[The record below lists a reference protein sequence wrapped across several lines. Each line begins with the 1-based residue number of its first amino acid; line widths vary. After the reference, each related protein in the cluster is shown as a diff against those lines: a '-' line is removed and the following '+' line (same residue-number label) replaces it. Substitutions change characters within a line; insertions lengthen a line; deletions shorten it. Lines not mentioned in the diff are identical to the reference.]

1 MAKKLPSDALVT
13 EILQKVS
20 SAKTKKEKV
29 DLLQEYNNNGL
40 RAVLIINFDES
51 LKFLLPEGDVPFSA
65 NDAPAGT
72 DHTRIDHE
80 YRGLYRYFKGG
91 DSSIKSMKREQ
102 LFVQLLEG
110 LYKDEAEML
119 VLACN
124 KDLQAKYRVTK
135 AVVQEAFPSIEWG
148 NRGGF
153 GRVMMR

>member
-1 MAKKLPSDALVT
+1 MAKKLPKDALIT

-20 SAKTKKEKV
+20 SAKTKAEKV
-29 DLLQEYNNNGL
+29 DILQEYNNDGL

-51 LKFLLPEGDVPFSA
+51 LKFLLPEGEVPFTA

-72 DHTRIDHE
+72 DHTRLDHE

-124 KDLQAKYRVTK
+124 KDLQSKYRVTK
-135 AVVQEAFPSIEWG
+135 AVVSEAFPSIEWG
-148 NRGGF
+148 NRG
-153 GRVMMR
+153 

>member
-20 SAKTKKEKV
+20 SPKTKKEKV

-40 RAVLIINFDES
+40 RSILIINFDES
-51 LKFLLPEGDVPFSA
+51 LKFLLPEGEVPFRP

-72 DHTRIDHE
+72 EHTRLDSE
-80 YRGLYRYFKGG
+80 YRGLYRFFKGG
-91 DSSIKSMKREQ
+91 DSSLKSMRREQ

-110 LYKDEAEML
+110 LHKDEAEML

-124 KDLQAKYRVTK
+124 KELQSKYRVTK
-135 AVVQEAFPSIEWG
+135 AVVSEAFPQIEWG
-148 NRGGF
+148 NRG
-153 GRVMMR
+153 

>member
-20 SAKTKKEKV
+20 SAKTKKENV

-72 DHTRIDHE
+72 DHTRLDHE

-124 KDLQAKYRVTK
+124 KDLQSKYRVTK
-135 AVVQEAFPSIEWG
+135 AVVSEAFPSIEWG
-148 NRGGF
+148 NRG
-153 GRVMMR
+153 

>member
-1 MAKKLPSDALVT
+1 MAKKLPSDALLS

-51 LKFLLPEGDVPFSA
+51 LKFLLPEGEVPFNP

-72 DHTRIDHE
+72 EHTRLVHE
-80 YRGLYRYFKGG
+80 YKGLYRFFKGG
-91 DSSIKSMKREQ
+91 DASIKGMRREQ

-110 LYKDEAEML
+110 LHEDEANML
-119 VLACN
+119 VSACN
-124 KDLQAKYRVTK
+124 KDLQAKYRITK
-135 AVVQEAFPSIEWG
+135 QVVSEAFPAIQWG
-148 NRGGF
+148 NRG
-153 GRVMMR
+153 

>member
-40 RAVLIINFDES
+40 RSILIINFDES
-51 LKFLLPEGDVPFSA
+51 LQFLLPDGVVAFKP

-72 DHTRIDHE
+72 DHTRLDSE
-80 YRGLYRYFKGG
+80 YRGLYRFFKGG
-91 DSSIKSMKREQ
+91 DSSLKSMRREQ

-110 LYKDEAEML
+110 LHKDEAEML

-124 KDLQAKYRVTK
+124 KELQSKYRVTK
-135 AVVQEAFPSIEWG
+135 AVVSEAFPQIEWG
-148 NRGGF
+148 NRG
-153 GRVMMR
+153 

>member
-1 MAKKLPSDALVT
+1 M
-13 EILQKVS
+13 
-20 SAKTKKEKV
+20 
-29 DLLQEYNNNGL
+29 
-40 RAVLIINFDES
+40 IINFDES
-51 LKFLLPEGDVPFSA
+51 LKFLLPEGDVPFTA

-72 DHTRIDHE
+72 DHTRLDHE

-148 NRGGF
+148 NRG
-153 GRVMMR
+153 

>member
-1 MAKKLPSDALVT
+1 MAAKKLPKDALLT

-20 SAKTKKEKV
+20 SAKTKAEKV

-51 LKFLLPEGDVPFSA
+51 LKFLLPEGDVPFTA

-72 DHTRIDHE
+72 DHTRLDHE

-124 KDLQAKYRVTK
+124 KDLQSKYRVTK
-135 AVVQEAFPSIEWG
+135 QAVSEAFPSIEWG
-148 NRGGF
+148 NRG
-153 GRVMMR
+153 

>member
-1 MAKKLPSDALVT
+1 MAKKLPSDALIT

-40 RAVLIINFDES
+40 RSILIINFDES
-51 LKFLLPEGDVPFSA
+51 LKFLLPEGEVPFNP

-72 DHTRIDHE
+72 EHTRLTQE
-80 YRGLYRYFKGG
+80 YRDLYRFFKGG
-91 DSSIKSMKREQ
+91 DSSLKSMRRDQ

-110 LYKDEAEML
+110 LHKDEAEML

-124 KDLQAKYRVTK
+124 KELQSKYRITK
-135 AVVQEAFPSIEWG
+135 QAVSEAFPQIEWG
-148 NRGGF
+148 NRG
-153 GRVMMR
+153 

>member
-40 RAVLIINFDES
+40 RSILIINFDES
-51 LKFLLPEGDVPFSA
+51 LKFLLPEGEVPFKA
-65 NDAPAGT
+65 NEAPAGT
-72 DHTRIDHE
+72 DHTRLDVE
-80 YRGLYRYFKGG
+80 YRGLYRFFKGG
-91 DSSIKSMKREQ
+91 DSTLKTMRREQ

-110 LYKDEAEML
+110 LHKDEAEML

-124 KDLQAKYRVTK
+124 KDLQSKYRITK
-135 AVVQEAFPSIEWG
+135 QAVSEAFPAIQWG
-148 NRGGF
+148 NRG
-153 GRVMMR
+153 

>member
-1 MAKKLPSDALVT
+1 MAKKLPKDALLT

-20 SAKTKKEKV
+20 SAKTKAEKV

-51 LKFLLPEGDVPFSA
+51 LKFLLPEGDVPFTA

-72 DHTRIDHE
+72 DHTRLDHE
-80 YRGLYRYFKGG
+80 YRGLYRYFIGG

-124 KDLQAKYRVTK
+124 KDLQSKYRVTK
-135 AVVQEAFPSIEWG
+135 AVVSEAFPSIEWG
-148 NRGGF
+148 NRG
-153 GRVMMR
+153 

>member
-1 MAKKLPSDALVT
+1 MAPRKLPKDALLT

-51 LKFLLPEGDVPFSA
+51 LKFLLPEGEVPFTA

-72 DHTRIDHE
+72 DHTRLDHE

-91 DSSIKSMKREQ
+91 DNTLKGMRREQ
-102 LFVQLLEG
+102 MFVQLLEG
-110 LYKDEAEML
+110 LHKDEAEML

-124 KDLQAKYRVTK
+124 KELQSKYRITK
-135 AVVQEAFPSIEWG
+135 QAVSEAFPAIEWG
-148 NRGGF
+148 NRG
-153 GRVMMR
+153 

>member
-1 MAKKLPSDALVT
+1 MAKKLPKDALLT

-20 SAKTKKEKV
+20 SAKTKAEKV

-51 LKFLLPEGDVPFSA
+51 LKFLLPEGDVPFTA

-72 DHTRIDHE
+72 DHTRLDHE

-124 KDLQAKYRVTK
+124 KDLQSKYRVTK
-135 AVVQEAFPSIEWG
+135 AVVSEAFPSIEWG
-148 NRGGF
+148 NR
-153 GRVMMR
+153 V